1 MKFCILY
8 GYENGIRLRWET
20 LRGASLRVEKLRSRP
35 YKIFRRATI
44 CLKTLMT
51 IAYFLKIIV
60 RVFFQCLT
68 SQGPIF
74 GGCAPKT
81 IKRTLTFAFA
91 GPKQSFLNS
100 SCFGRFGPPK
110 KSDSHTRHRWTRFLT
125 LSIASKID
133 PKICWTLR
141 KTEVQLS
148 RMGAAF
154 FRGT

>member
-74 GGCAPKT
+74 GGCALCSFSLPKWRHSKANRPENLLKVQET
-81 IKRTLTFAFA
+81 WRPAVAYFNVNFHWNFNVNFNVKTARNQADHNLEANF
-91 GPKQSFLNS
+91 GGFL
-100 SCFGRFGPPK
+100 
-110 KSDSHTRHRWTRFLT
+110 
-125 LSIASKID
+125 
-133 PKICWTLR
+133 
-141 KTEVQLS
+141 
-148 RMGAAF
+148 F
-154 FRGT
+154 FEDF